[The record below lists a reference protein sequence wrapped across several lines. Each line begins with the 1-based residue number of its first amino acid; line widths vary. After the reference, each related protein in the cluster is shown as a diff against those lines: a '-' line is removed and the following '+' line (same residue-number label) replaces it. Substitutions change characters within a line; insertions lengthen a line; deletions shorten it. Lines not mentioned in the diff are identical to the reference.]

1 MPPTVFLNGQ
11 GQAGGLGGQGGLAVF
26 TENGTFTVPAGV
38 SKIYVT
44 AIASGGNGEVK
55 TSQNIAGD
63 AGGGRCGEFAIKKPI
78 AVAPENAI
86 AITVGAGNTVIGNHL
101 TLEKGKVMT
110 NDALIGRKAVYGE
123 GNANGGSFHPAFG
136 LGGNGVYPTES
147 SSGTADI
154 YQAKAKFLSNILSI
168 FVKNLGEPHESVI
181 QLGTINIMLQTN
193 PVCGRIALV
202 LYWLIALMQQRTV
215 NREP

>member
-44 AIASGGNGEVK
+44 AIASGGNGEIK
-55 TSQNIAGD
+55 YSQGTVGD

-110 NDALIGRKAVYGE
+110 NDALIGRKAVYGN
-123 GNANGGSFHPAFG
+123 GYANGGSFHPAFG
-136 LGGNGVYPTES
+136 LGGNGIYSTEG
-147 SSGTADI
+147 SSGDVDT
-154 YQAKAKFLSNILSI
+154 YQAKGKGYGAGGGGISCKSWPSLIGDNAGANGI
-168 FVKNLGEPHESVI
+168 VI
-181 QLGTINIMLQTN
+181 IE
-193 PVCGRIALV
+193 
-202 LYWLIALMQQRTV
+202 W
-215 NREP
+215 